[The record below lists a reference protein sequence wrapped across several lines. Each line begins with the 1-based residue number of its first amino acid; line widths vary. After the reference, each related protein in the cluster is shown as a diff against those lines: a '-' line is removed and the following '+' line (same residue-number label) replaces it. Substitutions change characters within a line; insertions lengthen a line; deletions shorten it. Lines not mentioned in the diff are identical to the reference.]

1 MMCFH
6 LFLTYTNSLYGISR
20 NMVLIALFKD
30 IERRGLV
37 QIGAYL
43 RSYEV
48 MMYKKIIVKKNY
60 SGIEGEMV

>member
-1 MMCFH
+1 MMCFR
-6 LFLTYTNSLYGISR
+6 LFLTYANSLYGISR

-48 MMYKKIIVKKNY
+48 MMYKKIIV
-60 SGIEGEMV
+60 E

>member
-1 MMCFH
+1 MMCFR

-48 MMYKKIIVKKNY
+48 MMYKKIIV
-60 SGIEGEMV
+60 E

>member
-1 MMCFH
+1 
-6 LFLTYTNSLYGISR
+6 
-20 NMVLIALFKD
+20 MVLIALFKD

-48 MMYKKIIVKKNY
+48 MMYKKII
-60 SGIEGEMV
+60 SGIEDEMVW